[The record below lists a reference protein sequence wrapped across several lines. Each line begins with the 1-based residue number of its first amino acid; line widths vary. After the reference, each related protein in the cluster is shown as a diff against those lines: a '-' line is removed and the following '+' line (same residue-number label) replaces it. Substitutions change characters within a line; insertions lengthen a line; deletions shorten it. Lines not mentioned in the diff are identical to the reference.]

1 MLKTNGYHHK
11 NLGISFISSFLPR
24 QCGIATFT
32 NDLATSVSKISRH
45 ENISTNIAALNDI
58 PEGYKYPSDVKFEIK
73 DKSVNDFKEAA
84 YYLNLSDS
92 DVINIQHEF
101 GLYGGEAGANILYL
115 IENLNKPLVTTL
127 HTVLEKPSSDELK
140 VIKQIAFHSSYVVV
154 QSQRAVM
161 MLQKIYDIEPEK
173 IVFIP
178 HGAPDVQFL
187 DTSYYKDK
195 FRLTDKKVI
204 LTFGLLGPGKGME
217 DVINALAEVVKEYPD
232 VVYIILG
239 ATHPNV
245 KRQFGETYRI
255 SLENLVKQ
263 KELENNVMFINRFVD
278 TKELHEFLL
287 MSDIYVSPY
296 HNKEQIVSGTLTY
309 AMACGKAVVSTPYWY
324 AEESLKNERGVLFPF
339 KDSTF
344 LSKTLIELLTNEN
357 QRNRLRKNAY
367 DATRRL
373 TWNNVAKSYV
383 QVFTQAIVEYKTNS
397 YSGNASK
404 YKAIPALP
412 EINFTHM
419 KNLTDTTGILQHATY
434 SVGNPAE
441 GYCTDD
447 NVRALLITV
456 MHKLIFNDDKID
468 EYINIYLR
476 FVYYSFN
483 KEKGLF
489 RNFMSY
495 DRRWLEEFG
504 SEDSNG
510 RVMFSLGYIIK
521 NMNSNSAVALSKNL
535 FDESIQNMKDFKS
548 PRTMAYIILGCVF
561 YLNKFSG
568 ALDIKKI
575 FSRMSEQLY
584 DCYIEHKDENWFW
597 YEDIL
602 SYSNG
607 RLPHAL
613 LMAGQYKNNK
623 KYIAA
628 GLESLEWLYE
638 QLMEDNNKFISL
650 IGNDGWLVK
659 GEEKAKFD
667 QQPVEIPPLIDACYQ
682 AYIITKDYK
691 WINRINIT
699 FSWFLGNN
707 ERQEPICDFATGG
720 CYDGLTANMFNQNQ
734 GAESTLSWLLAL
746 LRMTKINQEL
756 KMV

>member
-11 NLGISFISSFLPR
+11 NLGISFISSYLPR

-32 NDLATSVSKISRH
+32 NDLATSIGKISRH
-45 ENISTNIAALNDI
+45 DNILTTITALNDI

-127 HTVLEKPSSDELK
+127 HTILEKPSPDELK

-154 QSQRAVM
+154 QSERAVL
-161 MLQKIYDIEPEK
+161 MLQKIYGISSEK
-173 IVFIP
+173 IKFIP

-217 DVINALAEVVKEYPD
+217 DVITALAEVVKDYSD

-245 KRQFGETYRI
+245 KRQFGESYRI
-255 SLENLVKQ
+255 SLENLVKK

-296 HNKEQIVSGTLTY
+296 HNKAQIVSGTLTY
-309 AMACGKAVVSTPYWY
+309 AMACGKAVISTPYWY
-324 AEESLKNERGVLFPF
+324 AEESLKEDRGVLFPF
-339 KDSTF
+339 KDSAF
-344 LSKTLIELLTNEN
+344 LSKTLVNLLTNEN
-357 QRNRLRKNAY
+357 LRNRLRKNAY
-367 DATRRL
+367 DATRKQ
-373 TWNNVAKSYV
+373 TWNNVAKQYV
-383 QVFTQAIVEYKTNS
+383 DVFTQAIVEYKTNS
-397 YSGNASK
+397 YSGTASK
-404 YKAIPALP
+404 YKTIPALP
-412 EINFTHM
+412 EINFSHM

-447 NVRALLITV
+447 NVRALLVSV

-495 DRRWLEEFG
+495 DRRWLEEVG

-521 NMNSNSAVALSKNL
+521 NMNSNSTVGLCKNL

-548 PRTMAYIILGCVF
+548 PRTVAYIILGCVF

-575 FSRMSEQLY
+575 FSKMSEQLY
-584 DCYIEHKDENWFW
+584 DSYLTYKDKDWLWF
-597 YEDIL
+597 EESL
-602 SYSNG
+602 TYSNA

-613 LMAGQYKNNK
+613 LMAGQFKNNK
-623 KYIAA
+623 KYISA
-628 GLESLEWLYE
+628 GLETLDWLFN
-638 QLMEDNNKFISL
+638 QLLDENEKYISL

-659 GEEKAKFD
+659 GQPKAKFD
-667 QQPVEIPPLIDACYQ
+667 QQPVEIPSLIDACYQ
-682 AYIITKDYK
+682 AYLITKDNE
-691 WINRINIT
+691 WITRINLA
-699 FSWFLGNN
+699 FSWYLGNN
-707 ERQEPICDFATGG
+707 ERQEPICDFVTGG

-734 GAESTLSWLLAL
+734 GAESTLSWLLTL